1 MTETLEVVDLCL
13 PGLNCPM
20 PVLRAKKA
28 LAKMAGGTLLRVVST
43 SAWRPL
49 REFLDAVILRRMSSA
64 KEENVHRRA
73 FVTDEAAGEY
83 VTVIRRRED

>member
-43 SAWRPL
+43 DRHSLADLAEFCRQTVRTLIKVPEASASGAFFHARPKRL
-49 REFLDAVILRRMSSA
+49 SRKQID
-64 KEENVHRRA
+64 
-73 FVTDEAAGEY
+73 
-83 VTVIRRRED
+83 

>member
-43 SAWRPL
+43 DRHSLADL
-49 REFLDAVILRRMSSA
+49 AEFCRGGRIR
-64 KEENVHRRA
+64 HRHQAPRGL
-73 FVTDEAAGEY
+73 TSGRSEP
-83 VTVIRRRED
+83 

>member
-20 PVLRAKKA
+20 PVFARQEGPRQD
-28 LAKMAGGTLLRVVST
+28 GGRHLLRVVST
-43 SAWRPL
+43 DRHSLADL
-49 REFLDAVILRRMSSA
+49 AEFCRQTGHELVSQ
-64 KEENVHRRA
+64 N
-73 FVTDEAAGEY
+73 TDEAAGEY

>member
-43 SAWRPL
+43 DRHSLAIWRNSA
-49 REFLDAVILRRMSSA
+49 A
-64 KEENVHRRA
+64 RRA
-73 FVTDEAAGEY
+73 TSS
-83 VTVIRRRED
+83 

>member
-1 MTETLEVVDLCL
+1 MTETLEVVNLCL

-43 SAWRPL
+43 DRHSLADL
-49 REFLDAVILRRMSSA
+49 AEFCRQTGHELVSQ
-64 KEENVHRRA
+64 N
-73 FVTDEAAGEY
+73 TDEAAGEY

>member
-28 LAKMAGGTLLRVVST
+28 LAKMAGGTLLRVDSLADLAEFCRQTGHELVSQ
-43 SAWRPL
+43 
-49 REFLDAVILRRMSSA
+49 
-64 KEENVHRRA
+64 N
-73 FVTDEAAGEY
+73 TDEAAGEY

>member
-28 LAKMAGGTLLRVVST
+28 LAKMEGGTLLRVVST
-43 SAWRPL
+43 DRHSLADL
-49 REFLDAVILRRMSSA
+49 AEFCRQTGHVSQ
-64 KEENVHRRA
+64 N
-73 FVTDEAAGEY
+73 TDEAAGEY